1 MSLSWAVPTGKR
13 SRSRA
18 SSSRENSDSSPGSVA
33 TISGMIRTP
42 SVILPAPKDR
52 AAIMSVAAAQATRCI
67 DSIPAD
73 RSRANGTMVAKPQA
87 WPWAAFLLTAARRA
101 RPGLRRMGS
110 RSRRGSTAR
119 QTSCALVCGETRSVG
134 WKVGLAT
141 RLPTEKTESL
151 APLCLSIFE
160 GRLLRL
166 CAPRR
171 SGFG

>member
-18 SSSRENSDSSPGSVA
+18 SSSRENWDSSPGSVA

-52 AAIMSVAAAQATRCI
+52 AAIINVAAAQATRCI
-67 DSIPAD
+67 SSIPAD

-87 WPWAAFLLTAARRA
+87 WPWAAFLLTDSRRASRRA
-101 RPGLRRMGS
+101 RAGPRVEE
-110 RSRRGSTAR
+110 TARR